1 MDNKPLSEYITMIS
15 NDGFEFIIKRDAAN
29 VAGTIRKMLDP
40 TSTASYLS
48 PSLSFAQISKRP
60 FIYSLHLCTLPVSAD
75 MDNNNN
81 SGVVIEKLCEYLY
94 YNLKHKDAKDV
105 PDMEIPPSLCLEL
118 LVAAD
123 YFDGMCVPG
132 RPVQGEVTGFR
143 Y

>member
-1 MDNKPLSEYITMIS
+1 MADQELSEYVTIIS

-40 TSTASYLS
+40 TSNFAEASSGRCATGQFKYALDFPPHFPPL
-48 PSLSFAQISKRP
+48 PSCTITR
-60 FIYSLHLCTLPVSAD
+60 HLQQEHMASTDALVG
-75 MDNNNN
+75 

-105 PDMEIPPSLCLEL
+105 PDMEIPPNMCLEL

-123 YFDGMCVPG
+123 YFDV
-132 RPVQGEVTGFR
+132 
-143 Y
+143 

>member
-1 MDNKPLSEYITMIS
+1 MTTNVTPLSEYITLIS

-29 VAGTIRKMLDP
+29 VAGTIKKMLDP
-40 TSTASYLS
+40 TIQVGLSSTPTNNLYH
-48 PSLSFAQISKRP
+48 P
-60 FIYSLHLCTLPVSAD
+60 FNVTTDTFIPFQS
-75 MDNNNN
+75 NN

-123 YFDGMCVPG
+123 YFDGMCVCLL
-132 RPVQGEVTGFR
+132 GERG
-143 Y
+143 

>member
-1 MDNKPLSEYITMIS
+1 MTTNATPLSEYITLIS

-29 VAGTIRKMLDP
+29 VAGTIKKMLDP
-40 TSTASYLS
+40 TITTDT
-48 PSLSFAQISKRP
+48 FQP
-60 FIYSLHLCTLPVSAD
+60 FQT
-75 MDNNNN
+75 NN

-123 YFDGMCVPG
+123 YFD
-132 RPVQGEVTGFR
+132 
-143 Y
+143 